1 MKKKVLKIILGSST
15 GLIVMSIIIIVPV
28 LMLLDFF
35 GANITDGYIE
45 NNSDYADMY
54 QSVVSKNV
62 KAGNGYV
69 SLSRILYFYLEN
81 NQLTFDMIYT
91 DNLDTDL
98 KQEKPISEVCELNRY
113 KIYSVCNKD
122 ELEDSGQINEIQNK
136 PFTSPLDY
144 DKLNVTSFFMQ
155 ERIVYGTAD
164 VHPAWDFASPAQT
177 PIYSVC
183 DGKVE
188 TVSFKYSTNTI
199 DKSGGGGNQIVVSC
213 DVDDITYKVRYAH
226 LYPNSSTVKEGDMV
240 TQNQKIATV
249 GTTGYST
256 GNHLHFQVSK
266 DGTPVDGLSLIDFT
280 NTNNTNPFVIPSNPN
295 YGLDNGLFYP

>member
-1 MKKKVLKIILGSST
+1 
-15 GLIVMSIIIIVPV
+15 
-28 LMLLDFF
+28 MLLDFF

-199 DKSGGGGNQIVVSC
+199 DKSGGGGNQIVISC
-213 DVDDITYKVRYAH
+213 DLDDITYKV
-226 LYPNSSTVKEGDMV
+226 
-240 TQNQKIATV
+240 KITKI
-249 GTTGYST
+249 GIKIFLKKFIFNEIIY
-256 GNHLHFQVSK
+256 
-266 DGTPVDGLSLIDFT
+266 
-280 NTNNTNPFVIPSNPN
+280 
-295 YGLDNGLFYP
+295 YE